1 MTRVGDNSP
10 KKSTADTFRRRVSRK
25 CFSKSADVGVS
36 IGIVPSHESFSSSE
50 VSNLYDKIERT
61 KDLVRAGVVWC
72 GVVWCG
78 VVWCGVVWCGVV
90 WCGVVWCGVVWCGV
104 VWCGVVWCGEI

>member
-25 CFSKSADVGVS
+25 CFCKSADVGLS

-50 VSNLYDKIERT
+50 VSNLYEKLKGGKI
-61 KDLVRAGVVWC
+61 
-72 GVVWCG
+72 
-78 VVWCGVVWCGVV
+78 
-90 WCGVVWCGVVWCGV
+90 
-104 VWCGVVWCGEI
+104 